1 MSDDLPQACAAPTA
15 EQIAAWVTEAH
26 AKHTNPHDQMRYVMQ
41 ASGGRL
47 NPRTVPAALQ
57 PAEHPPEV
65 ADAPRELDR

>member
-1 MSDDLPQACAAPTA
+1 
-15 EQIAAWVTEAH
+15 
-26 AKHTNPHDQMRYVMQ
+26 MRYVMQ